1 MGHRPKEA
9 NTSDSSF
16 FKVKSFLLFRLADE
30 ERKKA
35 AASART
41 QKHRQKV
48 YGNPELRDAY
58 RKKERER
65 YTAAYMRN
73 YTVQE

>member
-1 MGHRPKEA
+1 M
-9 NTSDSSF
+9 
-16 FKVKSFLLFRLADE
+16 LFRLADE